1 MGRNGVTITDVAK
14 RSGVSKVTVSYVLN
28 GRESR
33 IKISEAT
40 KSQVIAAARELGYHP
55 NALARGL
62 ARRRTDTLTVVM
74 QFANVFSGWSGF
86 INELM
91 RGASDKACELGYDL
105 MLHTKSQSSL
115 DAEMAALTDGRA
127 DGALLLR
134 DYDDPLAERLAER
147 GFPCVQIFSHSSNPA
162 LYSVDCDNYHGG
174 RLATEY
180 LISLGHRR
188 IGHIGGPDRSAAAHN
203 RRRGY
208 EAALAEAGLAACP
221 QWYARIVYGGGDPT
235 HAGTD
240 LTPLGEIMT
249 KPDPPTA
256 LFCWSDDVA
265 ARAIRFLRSELGK
278 KAPEDVS
285 VVGYDSTP
293 LCENTLPRLSSVRQ
307 PVYDMASC
315 GVETLVRLIH
325 NEPISE
331 AQIRFSPSLDMR
343 DSCRPP
349 ASNT

>member
-1 MGRNGVTITDVAK
+1 MGRNGVTISDVAR

-33 IKISEAT
+33 IKISDAT
-40 KSQVIAAARELGYHP
+40 KREVIAAARELGYHP

-105 MLHTKSQSSL
+105 MLHTKSQDSL
-115 DAEMAALTDGRA
+115 DAEVAALTDGRA

-162 LYSVDCDNYHGG
+162 LHSVDCDNYYGG
-174 RLATEY
+174 HLATEY
-180 LISLGHRR
+180 LIELGHRR
-188 IGHIGGPDRSAAAHN
+188 IGHIGGPDRSAAAYN
-203 RRRGY
+203 RKRGY
-208 EAALAEAGLAACP
+208 EAALEKAGLPACP
-221 QWYARIVYGGGDPT
+221 QWYTRIIYGGGDLT
-235 HAGTD
+235 HTGED
-240 LTPLGEIMT
+240 LTPLAEIM
-249 KPDPPTA
+249 KRPDSPTA

-265 ARAIRFLRSELGK
+265 ARSIRFLRGTLGLRV
-278 KAPEDVS
+278 PEDVS
-285 VVGYDSTP
+285 ILGCDSTP
-293 LCENTLPRLSSVRQ
+293 LCENTLPRLTSVRQ
-307 PVYDMASC
+307 PVYEMAAC

-325 NEPISE
+325 REVISE
-331 AQIRFSPSLDMR
+331 SETRFSPSLDVR
-343 DSCRPP
+343 DSCCPP
-349 ASNT
+349 AAN